1 MAYDKSELIRL
12 ALEAIDKHQLV
23 FIDEVVTFL
32 PCTRA
37 TFYNHQLDKLDEIKD
52 ALNNVRVNTKTQL
65 RNKWR
70 DSDNAAL
77 QIGLMKLMATDE
89 ERKRLS
95 TSFMETRQQH
105 IAPDLSNLTT
115 DQIIELLGNDPG
127 TTNE

>member
-1 MAYDKSELIRL
+1 MAYDKNELIRL
-12 ALEAIDKHQLV
+12 SLEAIEKHQLV
-23 FIDEVVTFL
+23 FIDEVVTFI
-32 PCTRA
+32 PCSRA
-37 TFYNHQLDKLDEIKD
+37 TFYNHELDKLDDIKE
-52 ALNNVRVNTKTQL
+52 ALNNVRTSTKTQL

-70 DSDNAAL
+70 DSENAAL

-115 DQIIELLGNDPG
+115 DQIIELLGNEPG
-127 TTNE
+127 TNNE

>member
-1 MAYDKSELIRL
+1 MAYDKNELIRL
-12 ALEAIDKHQLV
+12 SLEAIEQHQLV

-37 TFYNHQLDKLDEIKD
+37 TFYNHELDKLDEIKE
-52 ALNNVRVNTKTQL
+52 ALNNVRVNTKSQL

-105 IAPDLSNLTT
+105 ITPDLSNLTT
-115 DQIIELLGNDPG
+115 EQIIELLGNDPG
-127 TTNE
+127 TNNE

>member
-1 MAYDKSELIRL
+1 MAYDKQELIRL
-12 ALEAIDKHQLV
+12 SLDAIEKHQLV

-37 TFYNHQLDKLDEIKD
+37 TFYNHELDKLDEIKE
-52 ALNNVRVNTKTQL
+52 ALNNVRTSTKTQL

-77 QIGLMKLMATDE
+77 QIGLFKLMATDE

-95 TSFMETRQQH
+95 TSYMESKQQH
-105 IAPDLSNLTT
+105 IAPDLSNMTT
-115 DQIIELLGNDPG
+115 DEIISLLKDDAGS
-127 TTNE
+127 TNE

>member
-1 MAYDKSELIRL
+1 MAYDKNDLIKL
-12 ALEAIDKHQLV
+12 SIEAINLHQLV

-32 PCTRA
+32 PCSRA
-37 TFYNHQLDKLDEIKD
+37 TFYNHELDKLDEIKD
-52 ALNNVRVNTKTQL
+52 ALNNIRTSVKTQL

-115 DQIIELLGNDPG
+115 DQIIELLGNEPG
-127 TTNE
+127 TNNE

>member
-12 ALEAIDKHQLV
+12 AIEAIDKHQLV

-127 TTNE
+127 TNNE

>member
-1 MAYDKSELIRL
+1 MAYDKDELIQMSL
-12 ALEAIDKHQLV
+12 DAIEKNQLV

-32 PCTRA
+32 PCSRA
-37 TFYNHQLDKLDEIKD
+37 TFYNHELDKLDVIKD
-52 ALNNVRVNTKTQL
+52 ALNNVRTNVKTQL
-65 RNKWR
+65 RHKWR

-115 DQIIELLGNDPG
+115 EQIIELLGNEPEPN
-127 TTNE
+127 NE

>member
-1 MAYDKSELIRL
+1 MCIIVTGDGLRDTACVRAETQSGGTALMYAAASGRAECVRL
-12 ALEAIDKHQLV
+12 LLEDGADQ
-23 FIDEVVTFL
+23 E
-32 PCTRA
+32 
-37 TFYNHQLDKLDEIKD
+37 
-52 ALNNVRVNTKTQL
+52 ALNNVRTSTKTQL

-70 DSDNAAL
+70 DSENAAL

-115 DQIIELLGNDPG
+115 EQIIELLGNDPG
-127 TTNE
+127 TNNE

>member
-1 MAYDKSELIRL
+1 MAYDKNELIRL
-12 ALEAIDKHQLV
+12 SLEAIEQHQLV

-32 PCTRA
+32 PCARS
-37 TFYNHQLDKLDEIKD
+37 TFYANEMDKSDEIKD

-77 QIGLMKLMATDE
+77 QIGLMKLMATDD

-115 DQIIELLGNDPG
+115 EQIIELLGNDPG
-127 TTNE
+127 TNNE

>member
-1 MAYDKSELIRL
+1 MAYDKNELIRL
-12 ALEAIDKHQLV
+12 SLEAIEQHQLV

-37 TFYNHQLDKLDEIKD
+37 TFYNHELDKLDEIKD
-52 ALNNVRVNTKTQL
+52 ALNNVRVNTKSQL

-115 DQIIELLGNDPG
+115 EQIIELLGNDPG
-127 TTNE
+127 TNNE

>member
-1 MAYDKSELIRL
+1 MAYDKDELIQMSL
-12 ALEAIDKHQLV
+12 DAIEKHQLV

-32 PCTRA
+32 PCARA
-37 TFYNHQLDKLDEIKD
+37 TFYNHELDKLDVIKD
-52 ALNNVRVNTKTQL
+52 ALNNVRTNVKTQL

-115 DQIIELLGNDPG
+115 EQIIELLGNEPEPN
-127 TTNE
+127 NE